1 MKNMW
6 GSAVFRSMVGA
17 TTFLMAVG
25 QGAVRERDQYFD
37 SVDCDYE
44 TG

>member
-6 GSAVFRSMVGA
+6 GSAVFRSMIGA
-17 TTFLMAVG
+17 MAFMMAVG
-25 QGAVRERDQYFD
+25 KGAVREQDQYFD